1 MTPLFKKLNLGK
13 VTSILVLS
21 APESF
26 EGELSQLHGVAVQ
39 RKATAKQKVPFVIGF
54 AATQKEL
61 DRLSSTIAKATEGDS
76 IVWLAYP
83 KSSSK
88 KYKCDFNRDTGW
100 TVLGE
105 AGFEPVR
112 QVAIDADWSAL
123 RFRRAEH
130 IKSLTRSNALAI
142 SAGGKSR
149 TKNTGGTNSHDEKI
163 AALTFAAVYPHY
175 VTKVERKGRTQE
187 ELHQVIRWLTGFN
200 DKALQKHIDDK
211 STFEQFFKKAKINP
225 KAHLITGVIC
235 GYRVEE
241 IENPL
246 TQQARYLDKLVD
258 ELAQGRKM
266 EKILRVG

>member
-1 MTPLFKKLNLGK
+1 MTPLFKKLNLGD

-21 APESF
+21 SPESF
-26 EGELSQLHGVAVQ
+26 EAELSQLHGVTVH

-61 DRLSSTIAKATEGDS
+61 DRVSTTIAKATEGDS
-76 IVWLAYP
+76 IVWMAYP

-100 TVLGE
+100 TVLGDS
-105 AGFEPVR
+105 GFEPVR

-123 RFRRAEH
+123 RFRRTEH
-130 IKSLTRSNALAI
+130 IKSLTRSNAMAI
-142 SAGGKSR
+142 SSEGKRR
-149 TKNTGGTNSHDEKI
+149 TKSTISTNSHDEKI

-175 VTKVERKGRTQE
+175 VTKVERKGRTKE
-187 ELHQVIRWLTGFN
+187 ELHQVIRWLTGF
-200 DKALQKHIDDK
+200 DEKALQKLVDDK

-225 KAHLITGVIC
+225 NAHLITGVIC
-235 GYRVEE
+235 GYRVED

-246 TQQARYLDKLVD
+246 TQQARYMDKLVD

-266 EKILRVG
+266 EKILRTD